1 MRVYGASEIGLVRK
15 ENQDAFIIG
24 EGDNFAYAVV
34 CDGMGGANGGAVASD
49 IAADIVA
56 KRITVAEKS
65 SDLKYVLLSAID
77 AANIAVYDKSREV
90 DSLEGMG
97 TTIVA
102 AVVRDGTL
110 YLAHAGDSRA
120 YLFNGTELEQIT
132 RDHSVVQELLESGE
146 LTPDQ
151 ALTYPNKNLITR
163 ALGVAAELEADYTEY
178 YLPKDYSIL
187 LCTDG
192 VTNLVTGSELAGFM
206 EKPPDEAVKSIIA
219 LAVERGGTD
228 NATAV
233 VISGSSM
240 EGQIN
245 G

>member
-15 ENQDAFIIG
+15 ENQDAFIMG
-24 EGDNFAYAVV
+24 EGENFAYAVV

-49 IAADIVA
+49 IAADLVA
-56 KRITVAEKS
+56 KRISVAEKS

-77 AANIAVYDKSREV
+77 AANIAVFEKSKEV

-102 AVVRDGTL
+102 AAVRDGTL

-120 YLFNGTELEQIT
+120 YLFNGTELEQLT
-132 RDHSVVQELLESGE
+132 RDHSVVQELLESGD

-151 ALTYPNKNLITR
+151 AQTYPNRNLITR
-163 ALGVAAELEADYTEY
+163 ALGVAPMLEADYTEY
-178 YLPKDYSIL
+178 YLPKNYSIL

-192 VTNLVTGSELAGFM
+192 VTNLVDGAELAGFM
-206 EKPPDEAVKSIIA
+206 EKPPDEAVDGMLA

-233 VISGSSM
+233 VISGNTM

>member
-1 MRVYGASEIGLVRK
+1 VRVYGASEIGLVRK
-15 ENQDAFIIG
+15 ENQDAFVMG
-24 EGDNFAYAVV
+24 EGKDFAYAVV
-34 CDGMGGANGGAVASD
+34 CDGMGGANGGSVASD

-56 KRITVAEKS
+56 KRISVAEKS

-77 AANIAVYDKSREV
+77 AANIAVYEKSKEV

-102 AVVRDGTL
+102 AAVRDRTL

-120 YLFNGTELEQIT
+120 YLFNGTDLEQLT

-151 ALTYPNKNLITR
+151 ASTYPNRNLITR
-163 ALGVAAELEADYTEY
+163 ALGVAPMLDADYTEY
-178 YLPKDYSIL
+178 YLPKNYSIL

-192 VTNLVTGSELAGFM
+192 VTNLVDGTELAGFM
-206 EKPPDEAVKSIIA
+206 EKPPDEAVKAMIA
-219 LAVERGGTD
+219 LSVERGGTD

-233 VISGSSM
+233 IISGNSM
-240 EGQIN
+240 EG
-245 G
+245 

>member
-15 ENQDAFIIG
+15 ENQDAFIMG
-24 EGDNFAYAVV
+24 EGENFAYAVV

-49 IAADIVA
+49 IAADLVA
-56 KRITVAEKS
+56 KRISVAEKS

-77 AANIAVYDKSREV
+77 AANIAVFEKSKEV

-102 AVVRDGTL
+102 AAVRDGTL
-110 YLAHAGDSRA
+110 YLAHAGNSRA
-120 YLFNGTELEQIT
+120 YLFNGTELEQLT
-132 RDHSVVQELLESGE
+132 RDHSVVQELLESGD

-151 ALTYPNKNLITR
+151 AQTYPNRNLITR
-163 ALGVAAELEADYTEY
+163 ALGVAPMLEADYTEY
-178 YLPKDYSIL
+178 YLPKNYSIL

-192 VTNLVTGSELAGFM
+192 VTNLVDGVELAGFR
-206 EKPPDEAVKSIIA
+206 EKPPDEAVDGMLA

-233 VISGSSM
+233 VISGNTM

>member
-15 ENQDAFIIG
+15 ENQDAFIMG
-24 EGDNFAYAVV
+24 EGENFAYAVV

-49 IAADIVA
+49 IAADLVA
-56 KRITVAEKS
+56 KRISVAEKS

-77 AANIAVYDKSREV
+77 AANIAVFEKSKEV

-102 AVVRDGTL
+102 AAVRDGTL
-110 YLAHAGDSRA
+110 YLAHAGNSRA
-120 YLFNGTELEQIT
+120 YLFNGTELEQLT
-132 RDHSVVQELLESGE
+132 RDHSVVQELLESGD

-151 ALTYPNKNLITR
+151 AQTYPNRNLITR
-163 ALGVAAELEADYTEY
+163 ALGVAPMLEADYTEY
-178 YLPKDYSIL
+178 YLPKNYSIL

-192 VTNLVTGSELAGFM
+192 VTNLVDGVELAGFM
-206 EKPPDEAVKSIIA
+206 EKPPDEAVDGMLA

-233 VISGSSM
+233 VISGNTM

>member
-15 ENQDAFIIG
+15 ENQDAFIMG
-24 EGDNFAYAVV
+24 EGKNFAYAVV

-56 KRITVAEKS
+56 KRISVAEKN

-77 AANIAVYDKSREV
+77 AANIAVYEKSKEI

-102 AVVRDGTL
+102 AAVRDGTL

-120 YLFNGTELEQIT
+120 YLFNGTELEQLT

-151 ALTYPNKNLITR
+151 ATTYPNRNLITR
-163 ALGVAAELEADYTEY
+163 ALGVAPVLEADYTEY
-178 YLPKDYSIL
+178 YLPKNYSIL

-192 VTNLVTGSELAGFM
+192 VTNLVDGTELAGFM
-206 EKPPDEAVKSIIA
+206 EKPPDEAVKAMIA

-233 VISGSSM
+233 VISGNSM
-240 EGQIN
+240 EG
-245 G
+245 

>member
-1 MRVYGASEIGLVRK
+1 M
-15 ENQDAFIIG
+15 G
-24 EGDNFAYAVV
+24 EGKDFAYAVV
-34 CDGMGGANGGAVASD
+34 CDGMGGANGGSVASD

-56 KRITVAEKS
+56 KRISVAEKS

-77 AANIAVYDKSREV
+77 AANIAVYEKSKEV

-102 AVVRDGTL
+102 AAVRDRTL

-120 YLFNGTELEQIT
+120 YLFNGTDLEQLT

-151 ALTYPNKNLITR
+151 ASTYPNRNLITR
-163 ALGVAAELEADYTEY
+163 ALGVAPMLDADYTEY
-178 YLPKDYSIL
+178 YLPKNYSIL

-192 VTNLVTGSELAGFM
+192 VTNLVDGTELAGFM
-206 EKPPDEAVKSIIA
+206 EKPPDEAVKAMIA
-219 LAVERGGTD
+219 LSVERGGTD

-233 VISGSSM
+233 IISGNSM
-240 EGQIN
+240 EG
-245 G
+245 

>member
-15 ENQDAFIIG
+15 ENQDAFIFG
-24 EGDNFAYAVV
+24 EGKNFAYAVV
-34 CDGMGGANGGAVASD
+34 CDGMGGANGGSVASD

-56 KRITVAEKS
+56 KRLSVAEKNL
-65 SDLKYVLLSAID
+65 DLKYVLLSAVD
-77 AANIAVYDKSREV
+77 AANIAVYEKSKEI

-102 AVVRDGTL
+102 AAVRDRTL

-120 YLFNGTELEQIT
+120 YLFNGTELEQLT

-151 ALTYPNKNLITR
+151 ANTYPNRNLITR
-163 ALGVAAELEADYTEY
+163 ALGVAPVLEADYTEY
-178 YLPKDYSIL
+178 YLPKNFSIL

-192 VTNLVTGSELAGFM
+192 VTNLVDGTELAGFM
-206 EKPPDEAVKSIIA
+206 EKPPDEAVKEMIA
-219 LAVERGGTD
+219 LSVERGGTD

-233 VISGSSM
+233 IISGNSM
-240 EGQIN
+240 EG
-245 G
+245 

>member
-1 MRVYGASEIGLVRK
+1 M
-15 ENQDAFIIG
+15 G
-24 EGDNFAYAVV
+24 EGKGFAYAVV
-34 CDGMGGANGGAVASD
+34 CDGMGGANGGSVASD

-56 KRITVAEKS
+56 KRISVAEKS

-77 AANIAVYDKSREV
+77 AANVAVYEKSKEI

-102 AVVRDGTL
+102 AAVRDRTL

-120 YLFNGTELEQIT
+120 YLFNGTDLEQLT

-151 ALTYPNKNLITR
+151 ASTYPNRNLITR
-163 ALGVAAELEADYTEY
+163 ALGVAPVLDADYTEY

-192 VTNLVTGSELAGFM
+192 VTNLVDGTELAGFM
-206 EKPPDEAVKSIIA
+206 EKPPDEAVKSMIA
-219 LAVERGGTD
+219 LSVERGGTD

-233 VISGSSM
+233 IISGNSM
-240 EGQIN
+240 EG
-245 G
+245 